1 MSHKLILLDG
11 TVLWYGHPREL
22 AAVVDAED
30 DDWTTHEMH
39 GPDEDMVEG
48 VFVKGE
54 LIGFI
59 DDEPV
64 GDISQYETWDQ
75 MELRQAREEAERDA
89 KAEYALEDRRDL
101 RRAG

>member
-1 MSHKLILLDG
+1 MSHKLILLNGD
-11 TVLWYGHPREL
+11 VLWYGHPREL

-30 DDWTTHEMH
+30 DDWTTHEMF

-75 MELRQAREEAERDA
+75 MDRRQAAEEAA
-89 KAEYALEDRRDL
+89 RDL
-101 RRAG
+101 HNEVRREMRRAG